1 MIARIS
7 KFTPGTA
14 LLNDTF
20 EATLKV
26 FSYHAKLSWYPRNQ
40 QPHDRGHMPLLI
52 SFFLGFIPMLFFAAF
67 VNWLDRYEKEP
78 KILLGGAFIWG
89 AVVAAGAAFI
99 VNTTLGIGI
108 FFVTGSEGVTEFTTG
123 SLIAPITEELLKGV
137 AVLLVFLFFRREFDS
152 VLDGIIY
159 AAITAL
165 GFAAT
170 ENTYYIYEMGYQQG
184 GWGGLAYLAFIRI
197 ILVGWQHPF
206 YTAFFGIGLA
216 YARLSQSPFIRVL
229 APITGLGIA
238 MLTHSTHNTLS
249 PLLMGIGGLGGMA
262 LGSILDWINWSLM
275 FAFIIFMIVREQ
287 RLLAGHLKD
296 EIGARVLTARQYQTA
311 VYAYRR
317 GPIVFQA
324 LFSGKLLRTLRFY
337 QLCGELAHKKEQL
350 RRMGN
355 EQSNLAIIQRLRNE
369 LYRLSPSTP
378 A

>member
-1 MIARIS
+1 MPFLVS
-7 KFTPGTA
+7 
-14 LLNDTF
+14 LL
-20 EATLKV
+20 
-26 FSYHAKLSWYPRNQ
+26 
-40 QPHDRGHMPLLI
+40 
-52 SFFLGFIPMLFFAAF
+52 LGFIPMLFFAAF

-108 FFVTGSEGVTEFTTG
+108 FYVTGSEGATEFTTA
-123 SLIAPITEELLKGV
+123 SLIAPVTEELLKGL

-159 AAITAL
+159 ASITAL

-170 ENTYYIYEMGYQQG
+170 ENTYYIYELGYNQD
-184 GWGGLAYLAFIRI
+184 GWSGLAFLAFIRI

-216 YARLSQSPFIRVL
+216 FARLSHSPATRIL
-229 APITGLGIA
+229 APIAGLGFA
-238 MLTHSTHNTLS
+238 MLTHSIHNTIS
-249 PLLMGIGGLGGMA
+249 PLLIGAAGLGGMA
-262 LGSILDWINWSLM
+262 LGSFFDWFTWAMM
-275 FAFIIFMIVREQ
+275 FTFIVYLIVREQ
-287 RLLAGHLKD
+287 RLLAAHLRD
-296 EIGARVLTARQYQTA
+296 EIAARVLTTRQYQTA
-311 VYAYRR
+311 VHTYRR

-324 LFSGKLLRTLRFY
+324 LFSGKLFPTLRFY
-337 QLCGELAHKKEQL
+337 QLCGELAHKKEQY
-350 RRMGN
+350 RRVGN
-355 EQSNLAIIQRLRNE
+355 EHNNVAIIERLRNE